1 MSDFQRR
8 VKVQIIEERK
18 GAACAVPDKKPGF
31 VRYLPAASGQE
42 NLMFH
47 GKGVK
52 DRRVQKTQALLH
64 EALGSLIR
72 EKPYDEI
79 VVKEILDRANV
90 GRSTFYMHFRDKDEL
105 LASGIYEMLR
115 GLRPAE
121 VPMLGKKPERVI
133 RFSLPVFEHI
143 HRHRQAGAPGM
154 GARGRAILH
163 ERLQQV
169 LAELIADDVEK
180 VRQGRRKSAGQLP
193 SELIVHYIAS
203 TFVLVLNWWVESD
216 SPLSAMEVNSLF
228 RALTIPTLSACL
240 D

>member
-1 MSDFQRR
+1 M
-8 VKVQIIEERK
+8 
-18 GAACAVPDKKPGF
+18 A
-31 VRYLPAASGQE
+31 
-42 NLMFH
+42 H

-64 EALGSLIR
+64 EALDSLIR

-79 VVKEILDRANV
+79 AVKEILDRANV

-105 LASGIYEMLR
+105 LASGIYDMLR
-115 GLRPAE
+115 SLRPAE
-121 VPMLGKKPERVI
+121 VPMPGKKHERVI
-133 RFSLPVFEHI
+133 RFSLPVFDHI

-154 GARGRAILH
+154 GARGRAVSV
-163 ERLQQV
+163 RVRSRV
-169 LAELIADDVEK
+169 LSELIADDIEK
-180 VRQGRRKSAGQLP
+180 VRQGRRRSAGQLP

-216 SPLSAMEVNSLF
+216 LPLSATEVNALF
-228 RALTIPTLSACL
+228 RTLTIPTLSACL